1 MDSERLRTP
10 ARRVVN
16 SSEEYISSEHTERTP
31 VAHLPRDEGVVRP
44 APRTPLDAPGPKRRT
59 NSIFVWIVVAFLAL
73 LIGAGL
79 TWFFS
84 RPTAIETGIDNSKYQ
99 AVFLSNGQHYFGK
112 LSILNDGY
120 LKLTDVYYLES
131 ADEDTAKK
139 QVELRKLGETEIH
152 APEDTMIISK
162 DQVLMYENLKGDGQV
177 VKSIDQHKQQAR

>member
-16 SSEEYISSEHTERTP
+16 SSEEYISSEYTDRTP
-31 VAHLPRDEGVVRP
+31 AAHPPREEGVRP
-44 APRTPLDAPGPKRRT
+44 ASRAPLDAPRPKRRMH
-59 NSIFVWIVVAFLAL
+59 NIFIVWIAVAFLTL
-73 LIGAGL
+73 LIGVGL
-79 TWFFS
+79 AWFFS
-84 RPTAIETGIDNSKYQ
+84 RSTATETGIDSSKYQ

-131 ADEDTAKK
+131 ADEDTTKK

-162 DQVLMYENLKGDGQV
+162 DQVLMYENLKDSGQV